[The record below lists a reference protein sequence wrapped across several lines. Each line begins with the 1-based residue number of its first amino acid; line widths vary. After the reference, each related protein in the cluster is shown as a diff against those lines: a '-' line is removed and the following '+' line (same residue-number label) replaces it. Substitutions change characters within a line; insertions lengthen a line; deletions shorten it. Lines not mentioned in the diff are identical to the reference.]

1 MELVV
6 AVFDVDHTLTVR
18 DCVVPFM
25 RKVAGVAGLGRAILV
40 RPFETVRLVVAKD
53 RDGLKQK
60 FVKEVFSGK
69 SVAATEEAGISF
81 AEMVAQSWMRSD
93 VAARLR
99 WHQEEGHIVLLVS
112 ASLSAYLEPL
122 GDLLEVDGVL
132 CTELETAGDTYTGA
146 IRGNNCR
153 GAEKVNRITQWCA
166 DSGVPSSAVQFAYG
180 DSSGDTDMIELAES
194 GMWVNKTELEL
205 LVAS

>member
-1 MELVV
+1 MEIVV

-25 RKVAGVAGLGRAILV
+25 RKVAGVSGLCRAVLV
-40 RPFETVRLVVAKD
+40 SPIETFRMVMRKD

-60 FVKEVFSGK
+60 FVSAVFSGK
-69 SVAATEEAGISF
+69 SVSAVEVIGVSF
-81 AEMVAQSWMRSD
+81 AEKVAHSWMRSD

-99 WHQEEGHIVLLVS
+99 WHQDEGHVVLLVS
-112 ASLSAYLEPL
+112 ASLAPYLEPL

-132 CTELETAGDTYTGA
+132 CTELQTSGETYSGS
-146 IRGNNCR
+146 IKGNNCR
-153 GAEKVNRITQWCA
+153 GSEKVSRISQWCA
-166 DSGVPSSAVQFAYG
+166 DSGVPLSAVHFAYG
-180 DSSGDTDMIELAES
+180 DSSGDTDMIELAKN
-194 GMWVNKTELEL
+194 GMWVNKAELEL